1 MGNEDVHL
9 SYWPMNTS
17 MAAIYE
23 TLWNEATAA
32 FTRGEP
38 QIDPLLSHRTTDL
51 RRCVTL
57 VLRLSPAVQAK
68 VGEYMDRL
76 ATVCPEQYYYRP
88 EELHVTVLSIIS
100 GSELW
105 RKEMRQLAACRAC
118 ISDVLSGQHAFK
130 IVFKGV
136 TASPGSVLIQGF
148 PMGDGLSKIRDDL
161 REAFARG
168 GFGGMLDRR
177 YKIKAAHITAM
188 RFQKPVADLKRLVSL
203 LEEGR
208 EINFGETEVN
218 SVQLIWCDWYA
229 AADSVRILQEYQLE
243 PPSGVNKG

>member
-1 MGNEDVHL
+1 MFTNI
-9 SYWPMNTS
+9 S
-17 MAAIYE
+17 AIYE
-23 TLWNEATAA
+23 GLWNEAAAA
-32 FTRGEP
+32 FKRGEP
-38 QIDPLLSHRTTDL
+38 QIDPQLSHRTTDL

-57 VLRLSPAVQAK
+57 VFRLSPVVQAR
-68 VGEYMDRL
+68 VGEYLDRL
-76 ATVCPEQYYYRP
+76 ATVCPRQYYYRP

-105 RKEMRQLAACRAC
+105 RKEMRPLAACRA
-118 ISDVLSGQHAFK
+118 VLSEVLNRQHAFK

-148 PMGDGLSKIRDDL
+148 PTGDGLAKIRDDL

-177 YKIKAAHITAM
+177 YKITAAHITAM

-208 EINFGETEVN
+208 QLDFGETDVN
-218 SVQLIWCDWYA
+218 SLQLIWCDWYA
-229 AADSVRILQEYQLE
+229 AAHSVRTLQEYRL
-243 PPSGVNKG
+243 GA